1 MNFFMSIFE
10 YWNSDGSK
18 FVELYG
24 CTKVELKMIYYLVR
38 QTFSIHSGKSRLI
51 AKIKML
57 DHLQNPIFYSSE

>member
-1 MNFFMSIFE
+1 MNFLMSIFE

-24 CTKVELKMIYYLVR
+24 CTKVELKIIHYLVR
-38 QTFSIHSGKSRLI
+38 QTGKSLLI